1 VVFILSVDEP
11 EPLMVEGLKPP
22 LVTPLGNGASLA
34 TLRVTG
40 PVNPET
46 GVTVTVKLAD

>member
-11 EPLMVEGLKPP
+11 EPVIVEGLNPP

-34 TLRVTG
+34 TVRLTG

-46 GVTVTVKLAD
+46 GVTVTVKFAD